1 MTVLKILTY
10 ALVSTW
16 SLVSSHWEHVKRKM
30 YPCDK
35 YGHDDWP
42 YDCSVVF
49 CRLMVW
55 VSMKGWKGKIKEK
68 VKLEVEYI
76 QFRLKFLT
84 LFYVNST
91 TFETPD
97 LLFVKKKYA
106 TTVFEAKILRQK
118 ICNFSTKMRKWFE
131 VGLNQWKCTESQTVS
146 AHMLLSMEM
155 LMIMVKMFNFIVGK
169 TVVMTTTLKRLQWK
183 MARCRQLPIRK
194 KAIMKLRKCVV
205 AKRWGGS
212 GWWSG

>member
-1 MTVLKILTY
+1 MFIACLFKGSQEQSFFLQTLLFTAFLATVLKNLTY

-16 SLVSSHWEHVKRKM
+16 SLVRSLWEHVKRKM

-55 VSMKGWKGKIKEK
+55 VSMKGWKGKFKEK

-97 LLFVKKKYA
+97 LLFVKKN
-106 TTVFEAKILRQK
+106 TRPQ
-118 ICNFSTKMRKWFE
+118 
-131 VGLNQWKCTESQTVS
+131 
-146 AHMLLSMEM
+146 LL
-155 LMIMVKMFNFIVGK
+155 
-169 TVVMTTTLKRLQWK
+169 
-183 MARCRQLPIRK
+183 RK
-194 KAIMKLRKCVV
+194 KYYAKKYVIFRRKCVNGL
-205 AKRWGGS
+205 KWD
-212 GWWSG
+212 